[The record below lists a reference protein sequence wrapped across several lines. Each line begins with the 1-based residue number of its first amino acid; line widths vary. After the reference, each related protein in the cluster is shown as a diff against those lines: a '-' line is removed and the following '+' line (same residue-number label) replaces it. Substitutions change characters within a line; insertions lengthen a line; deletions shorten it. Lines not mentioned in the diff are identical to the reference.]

1 MTRPAR
7 LTSLPN
13 LLGVLRIAL
22 TPVVIALLLLPF
34 PGAGLIAFVIFVV
47 AAITDTLDGRI
58 ARARGETSPLGV
70 FMDLTADKVLVV
82 GVLVAMVETSL
93 LPTWIVATILIR
105 ELVIAGVRQ
114 LAASADVV
122 IAARSLGKA
131 KTLATLLAMAVL
143 LLAFDAQTAG
153 PMQSLDIGPALAATG
168 FWLMV
173 LAVVLT
179 LASAWDYLRGALP
192 MLLGR

>member
-1 MTRPAR
+1 
-7 LTSLPN
+7 
-13 LLGVLRIAL
+13 
-22 TPVVIALLLLPF
+22 
-34 PGAGLIAFVIFVV
+34 
-47 AAITDTLDGRI
+47 
-58 ARARGETSPLGV
+58 
-70 FMDLTADKVLVV
+70 
-82 GVLVAMVETSL
+82 
-93 LPTWIVATILIR
+93 
-105 ELVIAGVRQ
+105 VRQ